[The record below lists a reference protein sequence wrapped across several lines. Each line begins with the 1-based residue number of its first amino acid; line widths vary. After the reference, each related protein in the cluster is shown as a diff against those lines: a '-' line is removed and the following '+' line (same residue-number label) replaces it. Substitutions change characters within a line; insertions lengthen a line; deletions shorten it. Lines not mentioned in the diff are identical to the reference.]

1 MMKMNALEWIVWI
14 LIIVGAL
21 NWGLVGAFNLDLVD
35 LIFGTVQWLAR
46 TVYILVGIAA
56 LIAIWQIFAK
66 Q

>member
-1 MMKMNALEWIVWI
+1 MDCMDTNHSRSFKL
-14 LIIVGAL
+14 
-21 NWGLVGAFNLDLVD
+21 GLVGAFNLDLVD